1 MAQAYTDVIERLAS
15 TLASRP
21 GGLSLEDGA
30 EFGRALEDLAAR
42 MEKAVEILRQLVEL
56 VNPQVIPQD
65 LHLTPRELEMLTHL
79 AEGRSNAEIARLC
92 WISENTVKFHMKN
105 IFRKLGVRDRG
116 QAMMIAR
123 AIQRR
128 LDRGAPPS
136 PAQS

>member
-1 MAQAYTDVIERLAS
+1 MAQAYTDIIERLAA
-15 TLASRP
+15 TLASRAD
-21 GGLSLEDGA
+21 GLSVEEGA

-42 MEKAVEILRQLVEL
+42 IEQAVEILRQLIEL
-56 VNPQVIPQD
+56 VNPQAVPQD
-65 LHLTPRELEMLTHL
+65 LHLTPRELELLSHL

-123 AIQRR
+123 VVQRR
-128 LDRGAPPS
+128 LERTSPPR
-136 PAQS
+136 P

>member
-1 MAQAYTDVIERLAS
+1 MAQAYTDVIERLAA
-15 TLASRP
+15 TLASRA
-21 GGLSLEDGA
+21 GGLSVEEGA

-42 MEKAVEILRQLVEL
+42 IEQAVEILRQLIEL
-56 VNPQVIPQD
+56 VNPQAVPQD
-65 LHLTPRELEMLTHL
+65 LHLTPRELELLSHL

-123 AIQRR
+123 VVQRR
-128 LDRGAPPS
+128 LERTSPPR
-136 PAQS
+136 P

>member
-1 MAQAYTDVIERLAS
+1 MAQAYADVIERLAS
-15 TLASRP
+15 TLASRA
-21 GGLSLEDGA
+21 GELSVEESA

-42 MEKAVEILRQLVEL
+42 IEQAVEILRQLIEL
-56 VNPQVIPQD
+56 VNPQGIPQD
-65 LHLTPRELEMLTHL
+65 LHLTPRELELLSHL

-116 QAMMIAR
+116 QAMMLAR

-128 LDRGAPPS
+128 LERTSPPS
-136 PAQS
+136 RS